1 MLSLAPQMVHTY
13 DFTTLEVIQNTKVL
27 FNIVFPSEKE
37 KTDFVKTLEGAIS
50 DMVARSFID
59 RS

>member
-1 MLSLAPQMVHTY
+1 MLSLAPQMVHTF
-13 DFTTLEVIQNTKVL
+13 DFTTLEVVQNTKVL

-37 KTDFVKTLEGAIS
+37 KQEFVQVLEAAITE
-50 DMVARSFID
+50 MVARSFID